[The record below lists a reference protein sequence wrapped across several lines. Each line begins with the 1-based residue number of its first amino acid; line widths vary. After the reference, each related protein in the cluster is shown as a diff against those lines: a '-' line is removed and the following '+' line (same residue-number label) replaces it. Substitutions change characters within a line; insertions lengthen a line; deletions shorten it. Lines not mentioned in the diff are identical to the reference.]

1 MKTFCC
7 CAAVL
12 FTSLL
17 LERAHGFT
25 TLVQHQTSLFRA
37 HAGPC
42 AFGGAAVCSLSARPS
57 DATPGSVLG
66 MAMQERRGGRGGA
79 GEGEHLFGVRAA
91 GGAAALPR
99 VAVEDRRGARKR
111 SLGKAAH
118 VQILHACARTVTA
131 RRYA

>member
-1 MKTFCC
+1 MDLRRWCSIKRRYF
-7 CAAVL
+7 ALMPALVRLGVPRSVL
-12 FTSLL
+12 S
-17 LERAHGFT
+17 
-25 TLVQHQTSLFRA
+25 A
-37 HAGPC
+37 HAP
-42 AFGGAAVCSLSARPS
+42 
-57 DATPGSVLG
+57 
-66 MAMQERRGGRGGA
+66 AMRHREACWAWRCRSGEEAGGGA